1 MVVLVILIAAV
12 SGNFLWMNNQ
22 QLPLI
27 DQVES
32 YFESEIEAMH
42 EFVSSIDVQDLYYR
56 PHKALPKGQA
66 DKARQNLSGSG
77 IFSASIIFYHPG
89 SQNRL
94 FVVHDESLN
103 LWSLSPTPNEKAAS
117 VTYCYSGLR
126 QLIRY
131 QRITSVDS
139 NLTVG
144 FEIVF
149 PLEELKENHSRGL
162 SSSKNPF

>member
-1 MVVLVILIAAV
+1 LIIAGI
-12 SGNFLWMNNQ
+12 GNFLWKNNQ
-22 QLPLI
+22 RLPLI

-32 YFESEIEAMH
+32 HFESEIEVMN
-42 EFVSSIDVQDLYYR
+42 EIVSSINVEELYYR
-56 PHKALPKGQA
+56 PHKALPKRRA
-66 DKARQNLSGSG
+66 NKARQNFSESG
-77 IFSASIIFYHPG
+77 IFSASIIFHHPG
-89 SQNRL
+89 SHNRL

-103 LWSLSPTPNEKAAS
+103 LWSLNPTPSKKAAS
-117 VTYCYSGLR
+117 VTFCYSGLR

-149 PLEELKENHSRGL
+149 PPEVLKENDSRRHSL
-162 SSSKNPF
+162 SKNSF